1 MGEYTNI
8 LNSFKVRDELNQ
20 DVWDIDSSGN
30 ATIKPEIRESLL
42 RVANEFLEY
51 LNLEIFI
58 EDIYLTGSLCNY
70 NLSQYSDFDLHLI
83 VDNQSFPEVTKE
95 LYKELFDLKKILFNT
110 DHEIKIKGY
119 TVEVYVQDVNEEH
132 TSDGVFS
139 LLFNE
144 WVSKPSKTT
153 KKLNKNTLVKKVD
166 SWMNKIETI
175 IRLANKEK
183 DLEESLQIIKDF
195 KKKLKE
201 YRKSGLEKGGE
212 FSYENLTFKFLRR
225 NQYIKKLFD
234 LEKKLTTDRLSTEQ
248 FIDL

>member
-8 LNSFKVRDELNQ
+8 LNSFEVRDELNN
-20 DVWDIDSSGN
+20 DIWNIDSSGK

-42 RVANEFLEY
+42 RIANEFLEY
-51 LNLEIFI
+51 ISLEVFV
-58 EDIYLTGSLCNY
+58 EDIYLTGSLANY
-70 NLSQYSDFDLHLI
+70 NWSQYSDFDLHLI
-83 VDNQSFPEVTKE
+83 IDYKSFPEVTKD

-110 DHEIKIKGY
+110 DHEIKVKKY
-119 TVEVYVQDVNEEH
+119 TVEVYVQDINEEH

-144 WVSKPSKTT
+144 WVSKPSKT
-153 KKLNKNTLVKKVD
+153 KKTLNKNTLVKKVD

-175 IRLANKEK
+175 IKLANKEK

-225 NQYIKKLFD
+225 NNYIKKLFD

-248 FIDL
+248 TIDL